1 MAIQSKRRSRRVM
14 TPPPG
19 GNSTRRPIR
28 MSSMRFAL
36 ALLAATLIAAPAR
49 AQQPD
54 AKTIQEIFDCLAV
67 GLPQDWKKAWVV
79 VSDLG
84 AAGKERRYEGKFF
97 YATSAADK
105 AGKPLVTCDAQKVA
119 KGVISLNTALAP
131 DKQRW
136 KEASLTYTSDGKFNL
151 AYDYGK

>member
-1 MAIQSKRRSRRVM
+1 MKL
-14 TPPPG
+14 
-19 GNSTRRPIR
+19 
-28 MSSMRFAL
+28 AL
-36 ALLAATLIAAPAR
+36 TLLAAVLIAAPTH

-54 AKTIQEIFDCLAV
+54 AKTVQEIFDCLAA
-67 GLPQDWKKAWVV
+67 GLPKNWKKTWVV

-84 AAGKERRYEGKFF
+84 AAGKERKYEGKFF

-105 AGKPLVTCDAQKVA
+105 VGKPLVTCDAQKVA
-119 KGVISLNTALAP
+119 KGIISLNAALAA

-136 KEASLTYTSDGKFNL
+136 KEARLTYTSDGKFNL